1 MEVRSQQGA
10 DQPIA
15 EFRYAPRQQ
24 YTAVTYFLI
33 LGGIGTI
40 FLFAAISWGDDKGF
54 SFLGVFVILM
64 VTLGLALFFFNLCHM
79 WASRIIFFRDRVVE
93 TAAFLGD
100 ITIHL
105 NRADVIQTVQNTRY
119 SSADVFVIEDETA
132 KLTAFSRIRSHLYR
146 GVKIYLSFFSEEEKA
161 RFYRVL
167 TRLSGRSEHE
177 LKCGTRI
184 PFKSER
190 GEHLIVNWDEQ
201 DRREWRLF
209 AVVCAVGL
217 LIIYLI
223 DASWEALLGI
233 CIAMAGSAFIGYI
246 DQQKRRERFEKVQR
260 GQRCNHN

>member
-1 MEVRSQQGA
+1 MKIRSQQGD

-15 EFRYAPRQQ
+15 EFKYAPRQQ

-33 LGGIGTI
+33 LGGVGTI
-40 FLFAAISWGDDKGF
+40 FLFGGISWGCDKGF
-54 SFLGVFVILM
+54 SFFGVFVCLL

-105 NRADVIQTVQNTRY
+105 NRADVIQTVENARY

-132 KLTAFSRIRSHLYR
+132 KLTAFSRIRSRLCR
-146 GVKIYLSFFSEEEKA
+146 GVKIYLSFFSEKEKA

-167 TRLSGRSEHE
+167 THLSGRSEHE
-177 LKCGTRI
+177 LKSGIRI
-184 PFKSER
+184 PFKSEC
-190 GEHLIVNWDEQ
+190 GDLFIVNWGEQ
-201 DRREWRLF
+201 NRREWRLF

-217 LIIYLI
+217 LIMYLI

-233 CIAMAGSAFIGYI
+233 CIAMAGAAFIGYI

-260 GQRCNHN
+260 EQCRNHN